1 MDIRNL
7 KRRRRSK
14 APAGQAAAAAL
25 DDHLIPMPNLQMSAF
40 QPFATQHHPSP
51 RHVLSQ
57 LQCAVCQSILNE
69 PITLSC
75 GNSVCA
81 RCMPPYKDLAFVCP
95 LTTCARPSHV
105 LLRKA
110 KIDVTLVKLLDF
122 TNDPPSLGP
131 EEILNMQLRKRIE
144 DTLECPICAC
154 LFLDPVT
161 TPCGHTMCQ
170 RCLLRTR
177 DNSDSCPTCR
187 TRLPAYAL
195 LQTLAISATLYQILI
210 HLFHDEYHRNAN
222 DVAIESNDD
231 TQLPLFVHNSVTFPT
246 LPCAIHIY
254 EPRYMTMLRRCLLQ
268 PQRRFGIC
276 FVKSP
281 HQDSQAPFQ
290 QMGTMLEIQNV
301 ANIDDDRAIVETIGA
316 YRFKVVS
323 TDLKDGYYVARW
335 EQIDDLSPE
344 EQSYQE
350 RMEIMTATARKFKA
364 KNKAKSNASI
374 PAPGSGPSFGPA
386 MLSLGTM
393 IVTQG
398 QAWASRSLGSTSTQQ
413 SSLMDDI
420 TELEMQSTDDII
432 HCIRQ
437 FIDSFRNA
445 NSSWMQQ
452 HTARFGPA
460 PDSSNAFIWWAA
472 MTIPLSEQEK
482 YRLLQVNTTRE
493 RAKLLMTWINA
504 LKQKWWFPSS

>member
-14 APAGQAAAAAL
+14 TPAMQATTNNNL
-25 DDHLIPMPNLQMSAF
+25 FPIPNLQMSAF
-40 QPFATQHHPSP
+40 QPISTQHHPPP
-51 RHVLSQ
+51 RHVLWQ
-57 LQCAVCQSILNE
+57 FLKCAVCQNMLKD

-75 GNSVCA
+75 GNTVCA
-81 RCMPPYKDLAFVCP
+81 RCMPSYKDLAFVCP
-95 LTTCARPSHV
+95 VTTCARPSHV

-110 KIDVTLVKLLDF
+110 KIDVTLVKLLDLANEQPQQA
-122 TNDPPSLGP
+122 T
-131 EEILNMQLRKRIE
+131 EEMLNMQLRKRIE
-144 DTLECPICAC
+144 ETLECPICAC

-161 TPCGHTMCQ
+161 TPCGHTMCL

-177 DNSDSCPTCR
+177 DNSELCPTCR

-195 LQTLAISATLYQILI
+195 LQTLAISSILYQILI

-222 DVAIESNDD
+222 DVATETNDD
-231 TQLPLFVHNSVTFPT
+231 IQLPLFVHTSVTFPT

-276 FVKSP
+276 FVRHP
-281 HQDSQAPFQ
+281 NQDNQEPFQ
-290 QMGTMLEIQNV
+290 QIGTMLEIQNV
-301 ANIDDDRAIVETIGA
+301 SNVDHDRSIVETIGA
-316 YRFKVVS
+316 YRFKVVA
-323 TDLKDGYYVARW
+323 TDLKDGYHVARW
-335 EQIDDLSPE
+335 EQINDLSPE

-364 KNKAKSNASI
+364 KNKAKANASI
-374 PAPGSGPSFGPA
+374 PAPGSGPTFGPA

-398 QAWASRSLGSTSTQQ
+398 QAWASRSQGSSSAQQ
-413 SSLMDDI
+413 SPPTDDI
-420 TELEMQSTDDII
+420 TDLEIQSTEDII
-432 HCIRQ
+432 HSIRQ
-437 FIDSFRNA
+437 FIESFRNA

-452 HTARFGPA
+452 HNARFGPA

-493 RAKLLMTWINA
+493 RAKLLMIWINA
-504 LKQKWWFPSS
+504 LKQKWWYPVT